1 MLETA
6 LGVGAALVALAFSMA
21 TFERWLARGRRHE
34 LVWSISLA
42 QFTLASACLAAGAA
56 LGWNGVWFR
65 LFFLFGAIG
74 NVPFLAV
81 GTIYLL
87 GGVGRGDRW
96 AAIVSVFVAFAA
108 GVLAVAPFTH
118 PLPTNSLPRGSEVFG
133 PLPRILAAVASG
145 AGALVVFGGA
155 AWSAWRFRRGR
166 RLWSN
171 VLIAAGTA
179 ITGASGLLNSALGAM
194 DAFAVMLVAGI
205 TVIFVGF
212 LVATGG

>member
-6 LGVGAALVALAFSMA
+6 LGVGAALVALAFAMA
-21 TFERWLARGRRHE
+21 TFERWLTRGRRHE
-34 LVWSISLA
+34 LAWTISLA

-81 GTIYLL
+81 GSIYLL
-87 GGVGRGDRW
+87 GGVRQGDRW
-96 AAIVSVFVAFAA
+96 AATVALFVAFAA

-118 PLPTNSLPRGSEVFG
+118 QLPTDTLPRGSEVFG

-145 AGALVVFGGA
+145 AGALVVFAGA